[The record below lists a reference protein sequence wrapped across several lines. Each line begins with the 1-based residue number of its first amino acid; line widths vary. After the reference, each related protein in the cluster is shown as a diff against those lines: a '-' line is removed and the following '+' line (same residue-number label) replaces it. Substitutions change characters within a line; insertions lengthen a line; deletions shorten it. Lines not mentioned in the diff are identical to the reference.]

1 MKYRVLLHKSEE
13 GYVAVCPGLPDSKA
27 LGATAEE
34 ALDSIRYEIS
44 GSISEREGAF
54 WEEVVGD
61 EELHE
66 VDVNVAWQLDTGRG
80 GSARRYEI
88 EMIKSADGYT
98 VSCPTLP
105 GCISEGET
113 YEEALENIQIAIREW
128 LIMLQELL
136 LLGTPLIK
144 VVEIDDE
151 DQVIV

>member
-13 GYVAVCPGLPDSKA
+13 GYTAYCPGLGDSKA
-27 LGATAEE
+27 LGSSPEE
-34 ALDSIRYEIS
+34 ALENIRYEIS
-44 GSISEREGAF
+44 GSITEREGAF
-54 WEEVVGD
+54 WEDVVGD

-80 GSARRYEI
+80 GSAKRYEI
-88 EMIKSADGYT
+88 EMLKSSEGYT

-113 YEEALENIQIAIREW
+113 FEEALENIQIAIREW

-151 DQVIV
+151 DQLDG

>member
-27 LGATAEE
+27 QGATAEE
-34 ALDSIRYEIS
+34 ALENIGYEIT
-44 GSISEREGAF
+44 GSICEREGFF
-54 WEEVVGD
+54 WETVIAD
-61 EELHE
+61 EELRE
-66 VDVNVAWQLDTGRG
+66 VDVDVGWQLDTGRG

-88 EMIKSADGYT
+88 EMIKSAEGYT

-144 VVEIDDE
+144 VVELDDQ

>member
-13 GYVAVCPGLPDSKA
+13 GYVAVCPGLPDSRA

-44 GSISEREGAF
+44 GSITEREGAF

-61 EELHE
+61 EELRE
-66 VDVNVAWQLDTGRG
+66 VDVDVAWQLDTGRG
-80 GSARRYEI
+80 GSANRYEI
-88 EMIKSADGYT
+88 EMLKSSEGYT

-113 YEEALENIQIAIREW
+113 FEEALENIQIAIREW

-151 DQVIV
+151 DQVDG

>member
-13 GYVAVCPGLPDSKA
+13 GYRAYCPGLGHSEA
-27 LGATAEE
+27 LGSSPEE
-34 ALDSIRYEIS
+34 ALENIRYEIS
-44 GSISEREGAF
+44 GSITEREGAF
-54 WEEVVGD
+54 WEDVVGD

-80 GSARRYEI
+80 GSAKRYEI
-88 EMIKSADGYT
+88 EMLKSSEGYT

-113 YEEALENIQIAIREW
+113 FEEALENIQIAIREW

-151 DQVIV
+151 DQLDG

>member
-13 GYVAVCPGLPDSKA
+13 GYVAVCPGLPDSRA

-80 GSARRYEI
+80 GSAKRYEI
-88 EMIKSADGYT
+88 EMLKSSEGYT

-113 YEEALENIQIAIREW
+113 FEEALENIQIAIREW

-151 DQVIV
+151 DQVDG